1 MGNDKFSLPKPT
13 ASINAQATPIV
24 KPAES
29 SKACTTPSTTVT
41 ASGTEKGAIKNDS
54 DAIKSATPADSIDDA
69 KKTVI
74 SPEDKAASAS
84 EKDSAVRTKMG
95 IATDIYQRM
104 KKNKNITRKEIL
116 EQFISEAK
124 LSKAGASTYFQLIK
138 AKLK

>member
-1 MGNDKFSLPKPT
+1 MPS
-13 ASINAQATPIV
+13 NAVPI
-24 KPAES
+24 
-29 SKACTTPSTTVT
+29 
-41 ASGTEKGAIKNDS
+41 SGTEKGAIKNDS
-54 DAIKSATPADSIDDA
+54 DTIKSTTPADSIDDA

-84 EKDSAVRTKMG
+84 EKDSAVRTKMD